1 MSIGANISVIAVGA
15 VLALALRVHTAG
27 FSVTAVGGVL
37 MVVGVISLMLQIRAI
52 ARQRELT
59 SVQAELPATA
69 VLVRRDSQ
77 YRDSQY
83 TGNEW

>member
-1 MSIGANISVIAVGA
+1 MSIGANVSVIAVGA
-15 VLALALRVHTAG
+15 VLAVAVRVHTDG

-37 MVVGVISLMLQIRAI
+37 MVVGVISLMMQIRAL

-59 SVQAELPATA
+59 AVQAETPSTA
-69 VLVRRDSQ
+69 VLVRRENP
-77 YRDSQY
+77 Y